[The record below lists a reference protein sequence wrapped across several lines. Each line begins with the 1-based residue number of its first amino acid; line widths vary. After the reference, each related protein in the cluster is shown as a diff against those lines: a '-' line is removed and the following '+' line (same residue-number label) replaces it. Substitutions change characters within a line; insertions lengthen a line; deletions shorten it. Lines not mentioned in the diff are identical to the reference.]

1 MFLQTFRQLTAKLV
15 ICPVCKQNGQRS
27 VSSFWITQ
35 LRTPKIDGGYFDL
48 EGIWQQPKIA
58 WRFWYW
64 FSNGHICEEK
74 V

>member
-1 MFLQTFRQLTAKLV
+1 MSKLI

-35 LRTPKIDGGYFDL
+35 LPTPKIEGGYFDQ
-48 EGIWQQPKIA
+48 EGNWQKPIVG

-64 FSNGHICEEK
+64 CSNGHVWDEK